1 MFQIFSQLSDGKVA
15 STTDIPLTCT
25 DKMVSS
31 EKYKQPLA
39 FTQSLFLKCIVL
51 KVQNASQ
58 VIIPFLSKVAVLLT
72 VQIEALW
79 RVNGEQALITM
90 PRLPESGLS

>member
-1 MFQIFSQLSDGKVA
+1 MFQVFSQLSDGKVA

-25 DKMVSS
+25 DQMVSS
-31 EKYKQPLA
+31 ENYKQPLA
-39 FTQSLFLKCIVL
+39 FTQSLFLKCIFL

-72 VQIEALW
+72 VQIEAL
-79 RVNGEQALITM
+79 GE
-90 PRLPESGLS
+90 

>member
-1 MFQIFSQLSDGKVA
+1 MFQVFSQLSDGKVA
-15 STTDIPLTCT
+15 STTDILLTCT
-25 DKMVSS
+25 NTTVSL

-39 FTQSLFLKCIVL
+39 FTQRLFL

-79 RVNGEQALITM
+79 RVNGEQALIIM
-90 PRLPESGLS
+90 RRLQE